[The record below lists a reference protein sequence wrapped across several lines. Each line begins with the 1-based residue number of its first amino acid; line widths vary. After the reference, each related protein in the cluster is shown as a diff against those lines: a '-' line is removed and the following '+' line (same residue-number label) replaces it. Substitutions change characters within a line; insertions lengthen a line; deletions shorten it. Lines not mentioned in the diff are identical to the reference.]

1 MIMGRHEGG
10 PRRIIRGIITG
21 LSITGILVLAGFG
34 ILALIPS
41 GVEPQASSPITS
53 PPTVFTQAPT
63 TSHEDHVALAHE
75 ISPGQ
80 AAFDA
85 NSQVQRDRDIAAGNP
100 AARATQERLDQAM
113 GGPIMFG
120 PDTAMLTPYG
130 ETQVQ
135 RIVDV
140 LRADPAARVEVVGST
155 AVEIA
160 DPPLCLQLSRLR
172 AEQVAIRMEM
182 AGIEPS
188 RVSAIGISHSDP
200 RDTAADSRRAEVL
213 ALAG

>member
-1 MIMGRHEGG
+1 MAKHGDGVSHRT
-10 PRRIIRGIITG
+10 RQV
-21 LSITGILVLAGFG
+21 ITGISAVIVLVLA
-34 ILALIPS
+34 ALGTVALLS
-41 GVEPQASSPITS
+41 GQEESQASSVPVTPSHI
-53 PPTVFTQAPT
+53 PGPT
-63 TSHEDHVALAHE
+63 TSNEDHVALAHD

-85 NSQVQRDRDIAAGNP
+85 FSQVQRDRDIAGGNP

-113 GGPIMFG
+113 GGPIIFG

-140 LRADPAARVEVVGST
+140 LRADPAARALVVGST

-160 DPPLCLQLSRLR
+160 DPPLCLQLSKLR

-200 RDTAADSRRAEVL
+200 RGTAADSRRAEVV